1 MLPLSRP
8 SKAVDMPDRGSY
20 WGPGLNN
27 PSCSTWPRQG
37 RPSVR
42 WSRRAMIPSPLL
54 RGAAVAALAALAIIW
69 PGMVSARAQAQPR
82 ESAAQTSLSGSYLA
96 ARHAGDQRDVAA
108 AASYYRAALRGDP
121 RNNELLG
128 RTFLAV
134 LANGE
139 VDEGVKLAERVLQV
153 DKNDRI
159 ARLVLG
165 VRALKQKQYP
175 VARRELAQSIRGP
188 ITDLAATLLSAWTMA
203 NPTEAKR
210 AVDSIDKL
218 TGADWYAIFKELHA
232 ALILDVAGQKKEA
245 ARHYER
251 SYKLDPTALRVVQS
265 YGSFLS
271 RQGNNADALKVFAA
285 FEEALPRHPLIVEAT
300 NELNAGK
307 KLPLMV
313 DTPQAGAAEVLYG
326 LGAALGRLGGE
337 DLGLIYLQLSL
348 YLAPSHPLALL
359 SLGDLYEAMKKPELA
374 NKAYERVLPNSPLY
388 RYAQIQLALNL
399 DALDR
404 PDEAKASLKK
414 LIAANPSDLEAIMA
428 LGNVLRGR
436 KQFAE
441 CADVYSK
448 GVDTISKPEKSNWVI
463 FYFRGI
469 CFERA
474 KQWAKAEADL
484 KKSLELFPDQ
494 PHVLNY
500 LGYSWIDQGINL
512 DEGMRMIKRAV
523 EQRADDGYI
532 VDSLGWAYYRLGNME
547 EAVKQLE
554 RAVELKPED
563 PTINDHLGDA
573 YWRVGRV
580 LEARF
585 QWSHARDLQPEP
597 EDLVKIEAKLKSG
610 LPGDT
615 GPAAEHKKP
624 DGG

>member
-1 MLPLSRP
+1 MASSVDGISRTERLSGFEVDDQLVFGRLPDRALGVTMLPLSRP

-20 WGPGLNN
+20 WGPGLNS

-54 RGAAVAALAALAIIW
+54 RGAAVAALAALAITW

-139 VDEGVKLAERVLQV
+139 VDEGVRLAERVLQV

-165 VRALKQKQYP
+165 VRAIKQKQYP

-203 NPTEAKR
+203 NPSEAKQ
-210 AVDSIDKL
+210 ATDSIDKL
-218 TGADWYAIFKELHA
+218 AGADWYAIFKELHA
-232 ALILDVAGQKKEA
+232 ALILDLAGQKKEA
-245 ARHYER
+245 AKHFER

-285 FEEALPRHPLIVEAT
+285 FEEALPHHPLIVEAT
-300 NELNAGK
+300 NELKAGK

-326 LGAALGRLGGE
+326 LGAALGRRGGE

-348 YLAPSHPLALL
+348 
-359 SLGDLYEAMKKPELA
+359 
-374 NKAYERVLPNSPLY
+374 
-388 RYAQIQLALNL
+388 
-399 DALDR
+399 DR
-404 PDEAKASLKK
+404 TDEAKASLEK
-414 LIAANPSDLEAIMA
+414 LIAANPGDLEAIMA

-463 FYFRGI
+463 YYFRGI

-474 KQWAKAEADL
+474 KQWAKAEADF
-484 KKSLELFPDQ
+484 KTSLELFPDQ

-512 DEGMRMIKRAV
+512 DEGMRMIKRSV

-532 VDSLGWAYYRLGNME
+532 VDSLGWAYYRLGNLE

-573 YWRVGRV
+573 YWRV
-580 LEARF
+580 
-585 QWSHARDLQPEP
+585 
-597 EDLVKIEAKLKSG
+597 
-610 LPGDT
+610 
-615 GPAAEHKKP
+615 
-624 DGG
+624 

>member
-1 MLPLSRP
+1 
-8 SKAVDMPDRGSY
+8 
-20 WGPGLNN
+20 
-27 PSCSTWPRQG
+27 
-37 RPSVR
+37 
-42 WSRRAMIPSPLL
+42 MIPSPLL
-54 RGAAVAALAALAIIW
+54 RHAVVAALAALAITW
-69 PGMVSARAQAQPR
+69 PAMLCARAQQPR
-82 ESAAQTSLSGSYLA
+82 EGLSRTSPSGSYLA
-96 ARHAGDQRDVAA
+96 ARHAGGQGDVAA

-139 VDEGVKLAERVLQV
+139 VEEGVKLAERVLQV
-153 DKNDRI
+153 DKNESI
-159 ARLVLG
+159 ARLILG
-165 VRALKQKQYP
+165 VRAVKQKQYP

-203 NPTEAKR
+203 NPAEAKR
-210 AVDSIDKL
+210 AIDSIDKL
-218 TGADWYAIFKELHA
+218 AGADWYTIFKELHA
-232 ALILDVAGQKKEA
+232 ALILDVAGQKKDA
-245 ARHYER
+245 AKHFER
-251 SYKLDPTALRVVQS
+251 AYKLDPTALRVVQA
-265 YGSFLS
+265 YGSFLA
-271 RQGNNADALKVFAA
+271 RQGNTAEALKVFAT
-285 FEEALPRHPLIVEAT
+285 FDEALPRHPLIVEAV
-300 NELNAGK
+300 NDLKAGK

-326 LGAALGRLGGE
+326 LGAALGRHGGE
-337 DLGLIYLQLSL
+337 DLGLIYLQFSL

-374 NKAYERVLPNSPLY
+374 NKAYERVLLNSPLH

-399 DALDR
+399 DSLDR
-404 PDEAKASLKK
+404 TDEAKASLEKV
-414 LIAANPSDLEAIMA
+414 IAANPSDLEAIMA

-448 GVDTISKPEKSNWVI
+448 GIDTIGKPEKSNWMI
-463 FYFRGI
+463 YYFRGI

-474 KQWAKAEADL
+474 KQWPKAEADL
-484 KKSLELFPDQ
+484 KMALALFPDQ

-500 LGYSWIDQGINL
+500 LGYSWIDQGVNL

-554 RAVELKPED
+554 RAIELKPED

-573 YWRVGRV
+573 YWRVGRE

-585 QWSHARDLQPEP
+585 QWSHARDLKPEP
-597 EDLVKIEAKLKSG
+597 EDLAKIEAKLKSG
-610 LPGDT
+610 LPDGT
-615 GPAAEHKKP
+615 VPEAEHRKP
-624 DGG
+624 GGG